1 MGVACALDEVE
12 KRFQNQSIIKAIKG
26 SSSFQLLISFLPIS
40 LLHQRKLSS
49 VLTFGRAWEFR
60 QGQRALCNKFL
71 LYGLPS
77 IPWPLG
83 PYFQS
88 TTQFWH
94 REFRFFT
101 LVKVET
107 RTEGHNSE
115 PSFSRPRV
123 VPPPCVL
130 LIIIPNAIFV
140 VVLPSYIWILLIHFR
155 SRFSK
160 PLGLLT
166 IFEIKACALKFSLTS
181 TVRPS
186 NPSNRQYFLS
196 EIG

>member
-77 IPWPLG
+77 IPWSLG

-88 TTQFWH
+88 TTQFWR
-94 REFRFFT
+94 REFRFST
-101 LVKVET
+101 MVKVET
-107 RTEGHNSE
+107 RTEGQNSG

-123 VPPPCVL
+123 VPPPPPPMPPPPCPL
-130 LIIIPNAIFV
+130 HRNGIDANATLF
-140 VVLPSYIWILLIHFR
+140 VVLPR
-155 SRFSK
+155 SAF
-160 PLGLLT
+160 
-166 IFEIKACALKFSLTS
+166 C
-181 TVRPS
+181 
-186 NPSNRQYFLS
+186 
-196 EIG
+196 